1 MFRHCL
7 NLQTFKNGYSQRQ
20 CRYDATI
27 WFLMILALLSQ
38 ILSLK
43 FMRLSANLLRLKR
56 GLCKRFF
63 PILDV
68 CWQAC
73 LYQCLP
79 NIGKVSKTTTW
90 DLFHPTMMNST
101 FNISSEWNC
110 LKIMTL
116 GTYLIFVIFLYF
128 TFWGLKILHSKV
140 RKFATK
146 IASQQNSVNHH
157 SRAKLHTVC
166 KITHRV

>member
-1 MFRHCL
+1 MSVWRNYLVFDDFGTFVAIFFVKIHALFCKFIKTEKKS
-7 NLQTFKNGYSQRQ
+7 LQLF
-20 CRYDATI
+20 
-27 WFLMILALLSQ
+27 FL
-38 ILSLK
+38 
-43 FMRLSANLLRLKR
+43 
-56 GLCKRFF
+56 

-68 CWQAC
+68 CCKAC

-101 FNISSEWNC
+101 FNISSEWNYP
-110 LKIMTL
+110 KIMTL
-116 GTYLIFVIFLYF
+116 GPYLIFVIFLYF
-128 TFWGLKILHSKV
+128 TFRGRKILHSKV

-146 IASQQNSVNHH
+146 IASQQNSVNPH
-157 SRAKLHTVC
+157 SSAKLHTVC